1 MSSPFPYS
9 THRDACTAREITAR
23 LKGRWH
29 GTYVTAP
36 CPVCQPEERRD
47 QNALTLG
54 DGRIGL
60 LLNCKKSGCDF
71 RHILAAAGLQPG
83 DYQAPDRAETA
94 RRMMAAQAEAV
105 KRSAIARRVWD
116 EAQPIGGTLAEV
128 YLRSRRIDCPLPQ
141 TLRFHPR
148 CFHGPSRQTLPAM
161 VALVDGGEGFAV
173 HRTFLRP
180 DGRGKAGLPDGDKL
194 MLGRVAGGAVR
205 LGDGPGRLVIAEG
218 IESALSL
225 LCGLLDGPAE
235 IWAALSTSGIRSL
248 RLPGIPSA
256 LAIASDADPEGRAA
270 AQALAQRAHAT
281 GWRVSILDPG
291 EGRDFNDILKEQAV
305 AA

>member
-1 MSSPFPYS
+1 MSAPYS
-9 THRDACTAREITAR
+9 FSAERDSCTAREITAR

-29 GTYVTAP
+29 GTYGTAP

-54 DGRIGL
+54 DGRAGI

-83 DYQAPDRAETA
+83 DYRAPDREECA
-94 RRMMAAQAEAV
+94 RRMMAAQAETV
-105 KRSAIARRVWD
+105 KRSAMARRVWD
-116 EAQPIGGTLAEV
+116 EAQLIEGTLAEV

-161 VALVDGGEGFAV
+161 VALVDGGGGLAV
-173 HRTFLRP
+173 HRTFLRA

-205 LGDGPGRLVIAEG
+205 LSDGPGRLVIAEG

-225 LCGLLDGPAE
+225 VCGLLDGPARV
-235 IWAALSTSGIRSL
+235 WAALSTSGMRSL
-248 RLPGIPSA
+248 RLPETPGA
-256 LAIASDADPEGRAA
+256 MAIAADADPEGRAA
-270 AQALAQRAHAT
+270 AQALAQRAHAAN
-281 GWRVSILDPG
+281 WRVSILDPG